1 VSEAMAD
8 AEESAGRVLSP
19 GQIREIERRHSLE
32 WGGWGRG
39 APELRD
45 HR

>member
-1 VSEAMAD
+1 MAD
-8 AEESAGRVLSP
+8 AEDQARRVLSP
-19 GQIREIERRHSLE
+19 GQMRDIERRHLLE
-32 WGGWGRG
+32 WGGWGRS